1 MDLQAIQAALRDAG
15 VDGWLFHDFLGR
27 DPLSYRILGLP
38 EGHAKRRWYYYVP
51 ASGEPRRLVHAVEA
65 ARLDSLPGA
74 KTVYRSWQELH
85 ANLRDMM
92 RDMRRVAMQYSP
104 LDHIPY
110 VSTVDAGTVDL
121 VRNCGVEVVG
131 SADLVQQFEA
141 LVNSA
146 GFETHEEA
154 GRRIHRILQQSFEE
168 IATRVRK
175 GEPFTE
181 YEAQQAIM
189 RRFRIEG
196 LTSDGD
202 GAIVAVRGHAADPHY
217 EPTPER
223 AVAIRRG
230 DTLLLDLWARLDQPG
245 SIYYDITWC
254 AYLGKVV
261 PDLYEELFRVA
272 SGARDAA
279 VAFVRERVAAGG
291 PLHGFEVDD
300 VSRGHVEAAGY
311 GEFFVHRTGHSIG
324 TAVHGNGVNIDNLET
339 QDRRRIVPGCLFS
352 VEPGIYLPERDVG
365 VRTELDVYVNDAGE
379 AVVSGPVQTELI
391 LLD

>member
-38 EGHAKRRWYYYVP
+38 EGHAKRRWYYYIP

-65 ARLDSLPGA
+65 ARLDPLPGA

-85 ANLRDMM
+85 GALRELM
-92 RDMRRVAMQYSP
+92 RDLRRVAMQYSP

-121 VRNCGVEVVG
+121 VRNCGVEVVS

-141 LVNSA
+141 LVSAA
-146 GFETHEEA
+146 GFATHEEA
-154 GRRIHRILQQSFEE
+154 GRRIHRTLQQTFDE

-175 GEPFTE
+175 GETYTE
-181 YEAQQAIM
+181 YEAQQAIL
-189 RRFRIEG
+189 RRFRLEG

-202 GAIVAVRGHAADPHY
+202 GPIVAVRGHAADPHF
-217 EPTPER
+217 EPTPAK
-223 AVAIRRG
+223 AVPIRRG
-230 DTLLLDLWARLDQPG
+230 DTLLLDLWARLDQPDA
-245 SIYYDITWC
+245 IYYDITWC
-254 AYLGKVV
+254 AYLGGVV
-261 PDLYEELFRVA
+261 PEFYDELFRVA
-272 SGARDAA
+272 TGARDAA
-279 VAFVRERVAAGG
+279 VAFVRERMAAGA
-291 PLHGFEVDD
+291 PLFGYEIDD
-300 VSRGHVEAAGY
+300 VSRGHVVAAGY
-311 GEFFVHRTGHSIG
+311 GEAFVHRTGHSIG

-339 QDRRRIVPGCLFS
+339 QDRRRVVPGCLFS
-352 VEPGIYLPERDVG
+352 VEPGIYLPDRDIG
-365 VRTELDVYVNDAGE
+365 VRTELDVYVNQAGE
-379 AVVSGPVQTELI
+379 AVVSGPIQHELV